1 MLETSAAS
9 SSPAEK
15 GASSLL
21 ARGWLAARL
30 RLVRGRWSQIVNIGL
45 LIAGLA
51 LGQGAI
57 FVVQTMLLAAGE
69 YELLAG
75 FATHYSFA
83 ILGIILV
90 DAGASITLAR
100 SVVRLEAEGRPRA
113 EAWQIFCDTSA
124 IRLLTACLLCAAATL
139 YVVQFSSGAF
149 SRWYV
154 MLACPGLLLWA
165 VNGVGLLDGLRLSGI
180 SGMTGAIAYVVNAIG
195 LILAM
200 HRSHET
206 AGAIL
211 GGAFSVGYVLTLVAQ
226 WAALARKGWYPQLH
240 RLTRTGLY
248 QAFKDGMALSFQIV
262 PGQINMR
269 VQLVL
274 SAAYLGAET
283 TALFVYAKQIV
294 TAATQVLQFVLRVEF
309 PGLVERLSGA
319 GKQGLAGIIG
329 AQRMTLLCAVVF
341 SVGVT
346 AVAGIVAA
354 VSDSGL
360 HRAAIVIAGFA
371 PTILTVALLQMTWQG
386 LAALG
391 AYAASA
397 RALAIGAAVGI
408 VANYLLVSWLHVYA
422 FAAAEVVLNLVTLYV
437 GYRYL
442 ERARR
447 DHSFPEPAPR
457 A

>member
-1 MLETSAAS
+1 MLETRAARS
-9 SSPAEK
+9 SSAEK
-15 GASSLL
+15 DGS
-21 ARGWLAARL
+21 WLAARL
-30 RLVRGRWSQIVNIGL
+30 TLVRGRWSQILNVGL

-57 FVVQTMLLAAGE
+57 FVVQTLLLAAGK
-69 YELLAG
+69 YELLAA

-83 ILGIILV
+83 MLGIIVV
-90 DAGASITLAR
+90 DAGANITLAR
-100 SVVRLEAEGRPRA
+100 AVVQLEAGGRARG
-113 EAWQIFCDTSA
+113 EAWQIFCDTST
-124 IRLLTACLLCAAATL
+124 IRLLTALLVGAAAAL
-139 YVVQFSSGAF
+139 YVLEFTSDGF

-154 MLACPGLLLWA
+154 MCALPGLLLWSG
-165 VNGVGLLDGLRLSGI
+165 NGVGLLDGQKLSGI
-180 SGMTGAIAYVVNAIG
+180 SGMTGAIAYVTSAVG
-195 LILAM
+195 LLLAT
-200 HRSHET
+200 HRSHEA

-211 GGAFSVGYVLTLVAQ
+211 GGAFSIGYFLTLVAQ
-226 WAALARKGWYPQLH
+226 WSALVRKGWYPQLQ
-240 RLTRTGLY
+240 RPTRAGLLR
-248 QAFKDGMALSFQIV
+248 ALKDGIALSFQIV

-319 GKQGLAGIIG
+319 GRQDLVGIIR
-329 AQRMTLLCAVVF
+329 AQKMTLFSAVLF
-341 SVGVT
+341 STGVT
-346 AVAGIVAA
+346 VIAGIVAA
-354 VSDSGL
+354 VSDAGL
-360 HRAAIVIAGFA
+360 HRAAIVIAGFG

-397 RALAIGAAVGI
+397 QALAIGAAVGI
-408 VANYLLVSWLHVYA
+408 VANYLLVSWLHVFA
-422 FAAAEVVLNLVTLYV
+422 FVVAEVVLNLTTLYV

-447 DHSFPEPAPR
+447 DPAG
-457 A
+457 AV